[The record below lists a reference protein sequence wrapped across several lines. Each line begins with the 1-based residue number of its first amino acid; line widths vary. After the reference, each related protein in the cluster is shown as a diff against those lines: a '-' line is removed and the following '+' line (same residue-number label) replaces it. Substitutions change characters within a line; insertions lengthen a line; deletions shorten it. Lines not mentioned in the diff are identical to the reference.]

1 MIIISGCIKVDPT
14 SSNEVFV
21 SITNEC
27 SATITLYNY
36 DDGRQYLSDIFDC
49 DYVHMI
55 VINVKPGKY
64 KVKAETYLG
73 RVIEKTFTKDLIRN
87 HWIMSFRK

>member
-1 MIIISGCIKVDPT
+1 
-14 SSNEVFV
+14 
-21 SITNEC
+21 
-27 SATITLYNY
+27 
-36 DDGRQYLSDIFDC
+36 
-49 DYVHMI
+49 